1 MSPKPRSAEDTAREY
16 FDAIAARDVDR
27 MAACWHADGQDIF
40 YGLETLD
47 GPDGV
52 RAYFTALFSSFPDFA
67 FRVLDLVADDG
78 TAAVRWAAGGTFD
91 GDAKFQGLTPTG
103 ASIDIE
109 GIDMLKVADGLITE
123 NRAYLNATEL
133 ARQLGAMPPAGSIGE
148 RAMIG
153 AVNATGVPKRALR
166 RLRG

>member
-1 MSPKPRSAEDTAREY
+1 MSPKPRKAEETGREY

-78 TAAVRWAAGGTFD
+78 TAAVRWAAGGPVD
-91 GDAKFQGLTPTG
+91 RDAKFPGPPTP
-103 ASIDIE
+103 
-109 GIDMLKVADGLITE
+109 
-123 NRAYLNATEL
+123 RA
-133 ARQLGAMPPAGSIGE
+133 
-148 RAMIG
+148 
-153 AVNATGVPKRALR
+153 
-166 RLRG
+166 RLRT